1 MMDDQCPTT
10 STPPT
15 NRREGNTLGKQT
27 NRHMKAKREA
37 EAKAKANKRHQ
48 AERDERQGRKEHRDK
63 NR

>member
-1 MMDDQCPTT
+1 
-10 STPPT
+10 
-15 NRREGNTLGKQT
+15 
-27 NRHMKAKREA
+27 MKAKREA